1 MLSCFVALLFNA
13 FEKEFNQHFTER
25 VKALEYLFDR
35 TRNRAGGTRYV
46 GCSCHGGLGHKTF
59 ELDPSNMSESDVFLF
74 VLVGISQEI
83 HA

>member
-25 VKALEYLFDR
+25 VKALEYLFTAPGIEQGEQD
-35 TRNRAGGTRYV
+35 TGDAAAM
-46 GCSCHGGLGHKTF
+46 GGLGHKTF